1 MSPGELSLA
10 TAAEEPGR
18 MIWEHD
24 RHCQCGSRTYMFG
37 QCFKCLKEEIA
48 ERNREMIDRI
58 TDQDVAEPAGEGE
71 EVLPAGSVRAVGD
84 PLPVLPVA
92 TGENTRAVLFV
103 TDRMLEK
110 LLRNGSSPRW
120 KLDVKVMKWEPGK
133 DLRLPKDGQ
142 GGP

>member
-1 MSPGELSLA
+1 
-10 TAAEEPGR
+10 
-18 MIWEHD
+18 
-24 RHCQCGSRTYMFG
+24 MFG

-71 EVLPAGSVRAVGD
+71 EVLPAGSVQAVGD

-103 TDRMLEK
+103 TDRMLDK
-110 LLRNGSSPRW
+110 LLSHFPILPRW
-120 KLDVKVMKWEPGK
+120 KLDVKVVN
-133 DLRLPKDGQ
+133 
-142 GGP
+142 